1 MNRGAAAAILL
12 IVSSPAQALAQPA
25 QQYQISEQ
33 ALGDALKAFAAA
45 SGREVVAPSATI
57 VGKRSGAARG
67 TLSPEQAIGQLL
79 AGTGLRAEIVE
90 GAFVIRPLSDA
101 APVVGEAT
109 GEEGEIVVTGT
120 RIRGAPI
127 ASPVI
132 KLSDERIRN
141 EGNGTLAEAVRTIPQ
156 NFGGGQNPGVGNN
169 VPQAKGVNVGGAT
182 SINLR
187 GLGSDATLTLLNGH
201 RLSYSASRQAI
212 DVSSI
217 PLGAVDRIEVVPD
230 GASAL
235 YGSDAVAGVA
245 NIILKR
251 DFDAIETSARLG
263 TSTDGGGFE
272 QRYGVVAGTRWSS
285 GGFVAAYE
293 YGRTTDIEGRQRSY
307 AEDRPSL
314 TLFPS
319 LRNHSATFSGHQ
331 ELASNLQ
338 FEIDA
343 LFNDRASRSSF
354 ASNAAG
360 NIDLSG
366 TVFAYKSRSFVIA
379 PTLRLTPTAGWRL
392 FLTGSYG
399 EDRTDFDVTNIFG
412 GTVFRAF
419 GNCYCNSARSIE
431 LGGDGTLFDLPA
443 GPVKLAAGLGHRSH
457 RLRRFNGAGADTN
470 VTAVQDSYFT
480 YGELSVPLVSERQNI
495 RFVNSLSLSGAL
507 RYERYPGIGEVVTP
521 KIGLIFAPT
530 PDVDLKGSWGKSFR
544 APTLQQQYGARL
556 AILIPPAFLG
566 GSSFPAGSTA
576 LVIDGGNP
584 DLKPERATSWSAT
597 LGVHPRSLPG
607 ARLELSYFNT
617 RYRDR
622 VVSPIAFLSQALSN
636 PLYLDR
642 LTLNPSAALLDQI
655 IAGAVSFTN
664 ATGAPYDPAGVAV
677 FIDNGNVNAA
687 SQRIRGADLLFTYDR
702 QLGAGGGN
710 LGLSLNATY
719 LDSEQQ
725 LGAGQAVLPLAG
737 ILFNPP
743 HVRARGGLSWNR
755 GPVTA
760 TGNITYIGG
769 VDDTRRAATVSVGS
783 MTTVDLTLRYQS
795 EAASGPL
802 HGITSS
808 LTVQNLFNVKPDL
821 IATTLFSDAPYDS
834 TNYSPLGRFV
844 AVAVS
849 KRW

>member
-12 IVSSPAQALAQPA
+12 IASTPAQAWAQPA

-33 ALGDALKAFAAA
+33 ALGDALKEFAAV
-45 SGREVVAPSATI
+45 SGREVAAPSATI
-57 VGKRSGAARG
+57 AGKRSGPVRG
-67 TLSPEQAIGQLL
+67 SLSPEQAIDRLL
-79 AGTGLRAEIVE
+79 AGTGLRAKVVE

-101 APVVGEAT
+101 GPVAGDAT
-109 GEEGEIVVTGT
+109 SEDREIVVTGT

-132 KLSDERIRN
+132 RLSEKKIRE

-217 PLGAVDRIEVVPD
+217 PLGAVDRIEIVPD

-251 DFDAIETSARLG
+251 DFGGIEASARLG

-272 QRYGVVAGTRWSS
+272 QRYGAVAGTRWAS

-293 YGRTTDIEGRQRSY
+293 FGRTTDIQGRQRSY
-307 AEDRPSL
+307 AQDRPSL

-331 ELASNLQ
+331 ALTPNLQ
-338 FEIDA
+338 FEVDA
-343 LFNDRASRSSF
+343 LFNDRASQSSY

-360 NIDLSG
+360 DINLSG
-366 TVFAYKSRSFVIA
+366 TRFAYKSRSFVVA
-379 PTLRLTPTAGWRL
+379 PTLRLSPGAGWRL

-399 EDRTDFDVTNIFG
+399 EDRTDYNVTNIFA
-412 GTVFRAF
+412 GTVFKAF
-419 GNCYCNSARSIE
+419 GNCYCNNAKSVE
-431 LGGDGTLFDLPA
+431 LGGDGTLLELPA
-443 GPVKLAAGLGHRSH
+443 GPVKLAAGLGYRSN
-457 RLRRFNGAGADTN
+457 RLLRFNGAGADTN
-470 VTAVQDSYFT
+470 VTAVQNSYFT
-480 YGELSVPLVSERQNI
+480 YGELSLPLVSERQNI

-556 AILIPPAFLG
+556 AILIPPIFIG
-566 GSSFPAGSTA
+566 GSGYPAGSTA

-584 DLKPERATSWSAT
+584 DLKPERANSWSAT

-617 RYRDR
+617 HYRDR

-664 ATGAPYDPAGVAV
+664 ATGAPYDPADVAV

-702 QLGAGGGN
+702 QIGARGDN

-719 LDSEQQ
+719 LDSKQQ

-743 HVRARGGLSWNR
+743 HVRARGGVSWNR
-755 GPVTA
+755 GPLTA
-760 TGNITYIGG
+760 TGNLTYIGG
-769 VDDTRRAATVSVGS
+769 VNDTRRAATVRVGS
-783 MTTVDLTLRYQS
+783 MTTADLTLRYQS
-795 EAASGPL
+795 EATSGPL
-802 HGITSS
+802 HGFTLS